1 MTKADIVR
9 IAAGEIGT
17 EESPKNSNKTKYGKW
32 ARYDGVPWCGLFT
45 SWCYEKAG
53 FPLPRIGFRF
63 NGFAGCQTAVAYFR
77 KHNKIVQD
85 PQPGDIV
92 FYDWNK
98 DGRHDHTG
106 IFEGWIDNNTF
117 TAIEGNTAVGNDSN
131 GGKVMRRNRNKSV
144 ALFVRI

>member
-45 SWCYEKAG
+45 SWVYEKAG

-77 KHNKIVQD
+77 KHKKIVTD

-98 DGRHDHTG
+98 DGRHDHVG
-106 IFEGWIDNNTF
+106 IFEVWIDKDTF